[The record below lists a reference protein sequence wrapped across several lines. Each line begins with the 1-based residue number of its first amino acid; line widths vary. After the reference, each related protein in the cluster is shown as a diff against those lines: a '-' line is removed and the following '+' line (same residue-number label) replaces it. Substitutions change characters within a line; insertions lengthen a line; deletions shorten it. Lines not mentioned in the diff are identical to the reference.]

1 MTAPVLRR
9 PEDYIVGDHAREML
23 SIWLAAKGTRPAPRR
38 QDITLAMVRG
48 LSQWLWRADP
58 IREGQDFHFRM
69 AGDRIEQF
77 YGRRF
82 SGLFL
87 SELYPPSAPPDFVRS
102 VQNSFGQ
109 CIKQHLPQ
117 LVGPYTSEYPGKEH
131 WEIEVLILPLSENG
145 TDVSSMIGTMEC
157 WPRGTHSAGL
167 YKYQTLTL

>member
-9 PEDYIVGDHAREML
+9 PEDCIVGNNAFEML
-23 SIWLAAKGTRPAPRR
+23 SIWLAAKGARPAPRR

-48 LSQWLWRADP
+48 LSQWLWRVDP
-58 IREGQDFHFRM
+58 VRGWQDFHFRM

-82 SGLFL
+82 SGLYL
-87 SELYPPSAPPDFVRS
+87 SELYPATSPPDFISS
-102 VQNSFGQ
+102 VQNSFTQ
-109 CIKQHLPQ
+109 CMKQRAPQ

-145 TDVSSMIGTMEC
+145 TDISSMIGTMEY
-157 WPRGTHSAGL
+157 WPLGTHSAGL
-167 YKYQTLTL
+167 HSSLSLKL